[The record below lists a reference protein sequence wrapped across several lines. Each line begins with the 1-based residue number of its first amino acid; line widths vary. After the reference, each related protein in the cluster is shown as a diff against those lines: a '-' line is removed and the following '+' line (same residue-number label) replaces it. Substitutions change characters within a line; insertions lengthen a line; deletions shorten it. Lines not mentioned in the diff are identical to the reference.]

1 MGKHALL
8 VGVSKFQDPALGGL
22 KAPAEDVQ
30 AFAGILQDKDRGGF
44 DTVITSLDEDVETIR
59 GKLSDLL
66 DDRRPSDSVLIYYSG
81 HGINAASGQL
91 FLATEKTASQRPRMY
106 SLSATEIRDMM
117 GDSRASQL
125 IVVLDCCH
133 SGAFMEGAKG
143 AAAPVSQQTFSA
155 GDGAEGEYVLMS
167 CNAMQVS
174 LDGVDS
180 ALSRFTSWLV
190 DGLRG
195 DAAPDN
201 PVITLDDLYDYVCRR
216 ARAAGAAM
224 TPQRLV
230 NRNSGIPEIARNP
243 APKAPA
249 LPADVLARLEDADW
263 KTRLAAVTTLDDLSR
278 QDRLRPLVRNAAAG
292 RIAVERDTD
301 VTGALARLIS
311 RLTDRAEE
319 PPRPVPLSSAWPAA
333 EDAPWPAPAATIF
346 VPSVKAAPPDTAPPV
361 TQTTPAAPPRV
372 FEGWEAKVLTRAG
385 LTGAGLSEAALKTL
399 QDRAKALR
407 NGTWNYWTAL
417 ACIFILPYAGYLI
430 SQDRYDP
437 SGETGSWTV
446 ILAAFAGA
454 VIGLFKTKEIAPGP
468 FADESERKIVETAP
482 VIPYF
487 WRRYDAK
494 LFRRS
499 CWIILGASIIGIFAA
514 GVSSI
519 NLADLPK
526 Q

>member
-8 VGVSKFQDPALGGL
+8 VGVSKFQDAALGGL

-30 AFAGILQDKDRGGF
+30 AFAGILRDPERGGF
-44 DTVITSLDEDVETIR
+44 DSVVTSLDEDVETIR
-59 GKLSDLL
+59 GKLSDVL
-66 DDRRPSDSVLIYYSG
+66 DNRRPSDSVLIYYSG

-91 FLATEKTASQRPRMY
+91 FLATEKTVAQRPRLY
-106 SLSATEIRDMM
+106 SLAASEIRDMM
-117 GDSRASQL
+117 RESRASQL

-143 AAAPVSQQTFSA
+143 AALPVSQQTFSA

-180 ALSRFTSWLV
+180 ALSRFTSWMV

-195 DAAPDN
+195 DAAPDH

-230 NRNSGIPEIARNP
+230 NRNSGVPEIARNP
-243 APKAPA
+243 GVRNE
-249 LPADVLARLEDADW
+249 LPADLLAKLEDPEW
-263 KTRLAAVTTLDDLSR
+263 KIRLAAVTALDGLAT
-278 QDRLRPLVRNAAAG
+278 QDRLRPLVRTAAAT

-301 VTGALARLIS
+301 VTAALARLIS
-311 RLTDRAEE
+311 RLTGREE
-319 PPRPVPLSSAWPAA
+319 DTPIPAVRKPLSP
-333 EDAPWPAPAATIF
+333 PWPAPETAGLVRQTD
-346 VPSVKAAPPDTAPPV
+346 PAPPNPAPPNPMPV
-361 TQTTPAAPPRV
+361 TPAAPAMPRHV
-372 FEGWEAKVLTRAG
+372 FEGWEVKVLSRAG
-385 LTGAGLSEAALKTL
+385 ISGAGLSAAALKTL

-407 NGTWNYWTAL
+407 NGTWHYWTAL
-417 ACIFILPYAGYLI
+417 GCIFILPYAGGMVA
-430 SQDRYDP
+430 QDRYDP
-437 SGETGSWTV
+437 NGETGSWTIV
-446 ILAAFAGA
+446 LAAFAYA
-454 VIGLFKTKEIAPGP
+454 LAGLFRAREMAPGP
-468 FADESERKIVETAP
+468 FADEAERRIVETGP

-487 WRRYDAK
+487 WPRYDAK

-499 CWIILGASIIGIFAA
+499 CWIILVASGIGILAA

-519 NLADLPK
+519 NLANIPK
-526 Q
+526 T